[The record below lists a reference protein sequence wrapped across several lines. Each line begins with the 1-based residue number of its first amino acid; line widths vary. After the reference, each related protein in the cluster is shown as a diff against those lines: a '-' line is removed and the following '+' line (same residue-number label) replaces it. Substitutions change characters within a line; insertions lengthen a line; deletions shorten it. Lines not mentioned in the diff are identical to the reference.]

1 MECSTSTVRIA
12 LKPKYQIYNSYFL
25 AALDQILTLLN
36 LTEDEFFI
44 TKKLARIVVE
54 FAGKSD
60 FNFAFNLI
68 TSTLQ
73 KVLLIQLVRSLI

>member
-1 MECSTSTVRIA
+1 MECSMSTVRIA
-12 LKPKYQIYNSYFL
+12 LKPKFINNNNLNFL

-60 FNFAFNLI
+60 FNFASI
-68 TSTLQ
+68 
-73 KVLLIQLVRSLI
+73 

>member
-1 MECSTSTVRIA
+1 VAITRQCLCWQEQLDTMECSMSTVRIA
-12 LKPKYQIYNSYFL
+12 LKPKFINNNLNFL

-60 FNFAFNLI
+60 FNFVSI
-68 TSTLQ
+68 
-73 KVLLIQLVRSLI
+73 